1 MKEKILL
8 VVQRYGEKVNGGAE
22 DYVRQYAEKLNAYY
36 EVHVYTTNA
45 LSYESWAPYYVLG
58 ERVVND
64 VHIHYFP
71 TKKRH
76 LLFPVALQTA
86 LSWPKNK
93 NAGRRFVKYQGPQ
106 SKTLI
111 RAIKKNHKKFSNI
124 LFFAYLY
131 YPSVYGIKAIKNKAI
146 LVPFCHD
153 EPYIYFSIYR
163 NEFFN
168 TKGLIFNTIEEREF
182 VYKLFPFTISKPSTL
197 LGIGIEPPSLSNIDV
212 KKKFGLNNPY
222 IIYVGRLDTA
232 KGVDKL
238 LKYFSTF
245 AKQSKRKIDLVVV
258 GQNVNIMEE
267 ELNTSNIKSVGF
279 VDPLDKNA
287 LINNSELLVLPSMFE
302 SLSIVVLEAFNLHR
316 PILVNEKCQVLKG
329 HILRSNGGLYYDNEE
344 EFVATLN
351 YLLDNPSIAK
361 AMGENGYQYVET
373 NYRWPIIINHLL
385 SFLKETKNDKV
396 S

>member
-1 MKEKILL
+1 MVSSHLVWCRNLTITDETVFFFLFLL
-8 VVQRYGEKVNGGAE
+8 IVQ
-22 DYVRQYAEKLNAYY
+22 YVLYSYKKMSIRM
-36 EVHVYTTNA
+36 VYTLA
-45 LSYESWAPYYVLG
+45 IFSGISY
-58 ERVVND
+58 
-64 VHIHYFP
+64 
-71 TKKRH
+71 
-76 LLFPVALQTA
+76 
-86 LSWPKNK
+86 NK
-93 NAGRRFVKYQGPQ
+93 GV
-106 SKTLI
+106 
-111 RAIKKNHKKFSNI
+111 FSN
-124 LFFAYLY
+124 A
-131 YPSVYGIKAIKNKAI
+131 
-146 LVPFCHD
+146 
-153 EPYIYFSIYR
+153 
-163 NEFFN
+163 
-168 TKGLIFNTIEEREF
+168 KGLIFNTIEEREF
-182 VYKLFPFTISKPSTL
+182 VYKLFPFTTSKPSTL

-267 ELNTSNIKSVGF
+267 ELNASNIKSVGF

-385 SFLKETKNDKV
+385 SFFKGDKK
-396 S
+396 